1 MRWGLRARHFALPGF
16 RGNDTLDS
24 TDEPSR
30 QPSGRLSIVVPM
42 WNEELYIEQTVSVAR
57 EQCAKLLAA
66 GEISDHEL
74 VIVDDASTDETGRI
88 ADAMARE
95 DPRVRV
101 VHHARNRKLGGSI
114 RTGLEAAGGDM
125 VLYTDADLPVDMEE
139 LGRVCRIM
147 RVYDAALVCAYRFD
161 RTGEGWRRAVYSS
174 VYNLLIRLAFGV
186 RVRDVNFA
194 FKLIRRDVLEQVT
207 LRSEGSFIDAEL
219 VVRAHRRGF
228 QIVQI
233 GVDYFPRSRGE
244 STLSS
249 PGVIAQMLGE
259 MIRLRREM
267 RSTRALRE

>member
-1 MRWGLRARHFALPGF
+1 MRLPFATTRGF
-16 RGNDTLDS
+16 RGNDAVDS
-24 TDEPSR
+24 TDKSSG
-30 QPSGRLSIVVPM
+30 QPSGRLSIVIPM
-42 WNEELYIEQTVSVAR
+42 WNEELYINQTTSVAR
-57 EQCAKLLAA
+57 EQCAKLLEA

-74 VIVDDASTDETGRI
+74 VIVDDASTDETGHI
-88 ADAMARE
+88 ADALARE

-101 VHHARNRKLGGSI
+101 VHHERNRKLGASI
-114 RTGLEAAGGDM
+114 RTGLQAATGDM

-139 LGRVCRIM
+139 LARACRIM
-147 RVYDAALVCAYRFD
+147 RVYDAGLVCAYRFD
-161 RTGEGWRRAVYSS
+161 RTSEGWRRALYSW
-174 VYNLLIRLAFGV
+174 VYNWLIRLAFGV

-233 GVDYFPRSRGE
+233 GVDYFPRSRGV

-249 PGVIAQMLGE
+249 PGVIAKILGE
-259 MIRLRREM
+259 MFRLRREM
-267 RSTRALRE
+267 RATQPLLRQ